1 MTTARRLLLLASLAA
16 AGALVGVAGLL
27 VFGSQLGF
35 LAVPALVALGW
46 LHAADPTACEP
57 ADKR

>member
-1 MTTARRLLLLASLAA
+1 MTVGRRMLRLASLVA
-16 AGALVGVAGLL
+16 AGVLVGVAGLL

-46 LHAADPTACEP
+46 LFTADPTACEP
-57 ADKR
+57 VDRR